1 MNKVILHGRLVKDPD
16 VRYTTTGKCVASFTV
31 AVNRQF
37 AREGEPKADYIPCV
51 AWEKLAQLI
60 ADNMVKGKEILV
72 EGRMQ
77 VRSYDA
83 QDGSKRY
90 VTEVILSGMDFCGS
104 KGDRGNVPAVNSG
117 GFAGEPVDDDS
128 IPF

>member
-16 VRYTTTGKCVASFTV
+16 IRYTTTGKCVASFTV

-104 KGDRGNVPAVNSG
+104 KGDRGNAPAGNTG
-117 GFAGEPVDDDS
+117 GFAGEPVDDYS

>member
-1 MNKVILHGRLVKDPD
+1 MNKVTLTGRLARDPEM
-16 VRYTTTGKCVASFTV
+16 RYTTTGKAICTFSL
-31 AVNRQF
+31 AVNRKKNK
-37 AREGEPKADYIPCV
+37 EGNQTADFIPCQ
-51 AWEKLAQLI
+51 AWEQLAEI
-60 ADNMVKGKEILV
+60 IGNNTVKGSHILV

-90 VTEVILSGMDFCGS
+90 VTEVVVNEMEFLES
-104 KGDRGNVPAVNSG
+104 KKERGNNANNPGGFGGQPVNS
-117 GFAGEPVDDDS
+117 DD